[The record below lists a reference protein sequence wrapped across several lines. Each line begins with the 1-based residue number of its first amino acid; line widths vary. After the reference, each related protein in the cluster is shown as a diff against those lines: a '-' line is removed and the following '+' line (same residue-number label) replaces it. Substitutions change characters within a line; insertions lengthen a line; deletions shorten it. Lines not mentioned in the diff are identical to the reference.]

1 MCRVCGSPVHF
12 RSSWPG
18 TEQFQGSLEKSE
30 HDKLGGGRMYW
41 LLFTFQGVGWLKGT
55 REQIGLTERLKVL
68 SAQLSALVTAFVEL

>member
-1 MCRVCGSPVHF
+1 
-12 RSSWPG
+12 
-18 TEQFQGSLEKSE
+18 
-30 HDKLGGGRMYW
+30 MYW